1 MTSGIQIEIP
11 PRPEYVGVVRLALA
25 SLARKAGFDEERVDE
40 LRIAVS
46 EACTSAVMAA
56 TEAEITTPVSVS
68 WSEEGDRVIVEV
80 SGDLDAQGS
89 SSGETPA
96 TLQLS
101 SRLVMAEALLRTLA
115 DDYEA
120 SSDKVSLT
128 FSLS

>member
-1 MTSGIQIEIP
+1 VTSGIQIEIP

-56 TEAEITTPVSVS
+56 TEADITKPVCVS
-68 WSEEGDRVIVEV
+68 WSEEDDRVVVEV
-80 SGDLDAQGS
+80 SGDLDAPGA
-89 SSGETPA
+89 SSGETPV

-120 SSDKVSLT
+120 GSDKVSLT
-128 FSLS
+128 FSLP